1 MQEIISDINV
11 ERNYQAI
18 KSMAFRYL
26 ARYST
31 SSANLHKFL
40 LKKLKDYHRKQNI
53 DAPLPPESLI
63 QQWEEN
69 IAKAINHLENLG
81 YLNDLSYA
89 QYTAKKLVKQGKSKV
104 IINLKL
110 KEKGLENNKYQ
121 LNNIIHEE
129 PDNIEIYSIIK
140 FIKKKKF
147 AVFSIKEI
155 DEKAQQKQLASLYRQ
170 GFDSNIIKTVLK
182 WSLEEMLEFLHSFE
196 QSNNL

>member
-1 MQEIISDINV
+1 
-11 ERNYQAI
+11 
-18 KSMAFRYL
+18 MAFRYL

-31 SSANLHKFL
+31 SSVNLHKFL

-53 DAPLPPESLI
+53 NEPLPPESLI

-110 KEKGLENNKYQ
+110 KEKGLEDNKYQ
-121 LNNIIHEE
+121 LNNIIQEE
-129 PDNIEIYSIIK
+129 PDSVEIYSIIK
-140 FIKKKKF
+140 FIKKKRF
-147 AVFSIKEI
+147 AVFSIKEL
-155 DEKAQQKQLASLYRQ
+155 DEQAQQKQMASLYRQ
-170 GFDSNIIKTVLK
+170 GFDYNLIKKVLK
-182 WSLEEMLEFLHSFE
+182 WSLEEMIEFMHNFE
-196 QSNNL
+196 HSNNL